1 MMRLRFIFLLL
12 FVALFLQHHYAQ
24 GSERTNIQGI
34 GMARTSVAFSKGL
47 DAVGI
52 NPAGVAANEDGTITL
67 NFLPLGLH
75 VGSDFLDYEIY
86 TSYFTGEQTDS
97 GRVPRYLTDGDKQR
111 ILNGI
116 GHDVAR
122 TTVDAE
128 AGLFGV
134 SFHLKDIGGIA
145 FTINERQNGYA
156 AIPRDYAQFLL
167 YGNPPGSVQNF
178 GATEMS
184 ASWMREYAL
193 SFGFKLPAIRFL
205 ESLSIGA
212 AAKLVHGYGF
222 YSIDRFN
229 ASLNTA
235 DNGTLHG
242 HVDFLARSAGVDP
255 YENGGF
261 KTLKLFSKP
270 AGRGYAFD
278 FGLAGAVNNA
288 LSFGVALTD
297 VGSIRWNSNASETV
311 ADTTIEIDDPFA
323 VEEGDAVKQA
333 LKGRKREVG
342 SFKSE
347 LPTTMRIGVAVAVH
361 KLPGF
366 DKLNGLVV
374 GLDLNKGFYETPGS
388 TKKTRVSLG
397 VEFLPIR
404 WLPLRSGVSFGGTD
418 HFNVA
423 FGFGVHFGLFDLDV
437 ASENV
442 TWLFAP
448 KTFSYGSVGIGM
460 RFRI

>member
-1 MMRLRFIFLLL
+1 MRPGFVCWLLL
-12 FVALFLQHHYAQ
+12 VALALPHSHVW
-24 GSERTNIQGI
+24 GSERTNIQGV

-52 NPAGVAANEDGTITL
+52 NPAGLAANEDGAITL
-67 NFLPLGLH
+67 SFLPLGLH

-97 GRVPRYLTDGDKQR
+97 GRVPRYLSESDKQR

-116 GHDVAR
+116 GRDVAR
-122 TTVDAE
+122 TTADAE

-134 SFHLKDIGGIA
+134 SLHLKNIGGVA
-145 FTINERQNGYA
+145 FTINERQNAYA

-178 GATEMS
+178 GQTEIR
-184 ASWMREYAL
+184 ASWVREYAL
-193 SFGFKLPAIRFL
+193 SFGFNLPAIRFL

-242 HVDFLARSAGVDP
+242 RVDFLARSAGVDP

-261 KTLKLFSKP
+261 ESLKLFSKP

-297 VGSIRWNSNASETV
+297 VGSIRWYSNTSETV
-311 ADTTIEIDDPFA
+311 ADTTIDIDDPLA
-323 VEEGDAVKQA
+323 VEEGDAVRGV
-333 LKGRKREVG
+333 LKGRKREIG

-347 LPTTMRIGVAVAVH
+347 LPTTMRVGAALAVH

-366 DKLNGLVV
+366 EGLNGLVI
-374 GLDLNKGFYETPGS
+374 GLDLNKGLYETPGS
-388 TKKTRVSLG
+388 TKTPRVSLG
-397 VEFLPIR
+397 VEYLPIR

-423 FGFGVHFGLFDLDV
+423 FGFGVHLGLFDLDI

-442 TWLFAP
+442 TWLFVP
-448 KTFSYGSVGIGM
+448 KSFSYGSAGIGM